1 MSNILRRSIARAK
14 RELNRVAKKVEREER
29 LKAQKDE
36 LRVLE
41 AKIKKEKDTLARLRG
56 GYFRKK

>member
-56 GYFRKK
+56 GFSRKK

>member
-14 RELNRVAKKVEREER
+14 RELSRVSKKVEREER

-56 GYFRKK
+56 GYSGKK